1 MPPCVRMSPSSTVM
15 LPGPTCFQPVR
26 SLPLKSSFHAG
37 ACGFA
42 AAMTKRVETAAA
54 ISIVAHLREFMTCC
68 SSEKSSQARA
78 PATAGYAATKEKS
91 KLEFGQV
98 FVADFYVVEGWFGI

>member
-15 LPGPTCFQPVR
+15 LPGPTCFQPIR
-26 SLPLKSSFHAG
+26 SLPMKSGFHAG
-37 ACGFA
+37 VCGFA

-54 ISIVAHLREFMTCC
+54 ISIVAHLREFMACC

-78 PATAGYAATKEKS
+78 ARHGGLRPYKDKS
-91 KLEFGQV
+91 KLELVQIV
-98 FVADFYVVEGWFGI
+98 VTDFYVVEG